1 MASLALRRV
10 RRADQIPPRLFDIT
24 NAANYLSMSDK
35 GVREL
40 IVNGELPYIQKIPGR
55 SPYLLDR
62 IELDKWIER
71 NKRSAL
77 RTRVNGRIFRQKG
90 CETWTLQ
97 YYANGKRIRE
107 STGTPDHQKAQLI
120 LRQRLTARDKGEA
133 PDVIRKVKVRELHEG
148 LMRFYRINGRK
159 SILKVDCLWKN
170 HLDGY
175 FGEMVAALVT
185 TSAIERYV
193 DLRLAEHAAV
203 ATVNREL
210 AALKTAFHIAARN
223 QTVARVPLF
232 PPMMKENNV
241 RTGFLEDAQF
251 KKLIENAHELW
262 LRLFLELSFTYGWR
276 RSELLHLKVRQVD
289 LLSRLIRLDVGTTKN
304 REGREV
310 SMSHRVY
317 CLLKEAVAGKQ
328 PDDYVLT
335 RLDGSRIIEFRGTWR
350 QLCRQSGVEGLLV
363 HDFRRSAARAL
374 RRAGVAESVI
384 MDTGGWKTP
393 AMFRRYAIV
402 SNADQRNA
410 MEMLERSRAENGHDF
425 GHDSP
430 VLVQSETEI
439 TTGKLN

>member
-1 MASLALRRV
+1 M
-10 RRADQIPPRLFDIT
+10 IT
-24 NAANYLSMSDK
+24 
-35 GVREL
+35 R
-40 IVNGELPYIQKIPGR
+40 
-55 SPYLLDR
+55 
-62 IELDKWIER
+62 
-71 NKRSAL
+71 KRG
-77 RTRVNGRIFRQKG
+77 NGRIYKQPG
-90 CETWTLQ
+90 CKTWSLK
-97 YYANGKRIRE
+97 YYANGKCVRE
-107 STGTPDHQKAQLI
+107 STGTDDHQEAQLI
-120 LRQRLTARDKGEA
+120 LRQKLMARDNGAA
-133 PDVIRKVKVRELHEG
+133 PNPVRKVKVRELHEG

-159 SILKVDCLWKN
+159 SQRKVDCLWKN

-175 FGEMVAALVT
+175 FGEMLAAQVT
-185 TSAIERYV
+185 TSVIERYV

-232 PPMMKENNV
+232 PPMMRENNT
-241 RTGFLEDAQF
+241 RTGFVEDTQY
-251 KKLIENAHELW
+251 KRLVENAHELW

-276 RSELLHLKVRQVD
+276 RSELLDLRVKQVD
-289 LLSRLIRLDVGTTKN
+289 LFSHVIRLDPGTTKN

-310 SMSHRVY
+310 SMTSCVFG
-317 CLLKEAVAGKQ
+317 LIKQAIAGKR
-328 PDDYVLT
+328 PDDFVLT
-335 RLDGSRIIEFRGTWR
+335 RDDGSRIVEFRGTWR
-350 QLCRQSGVEGLLV
+350 RLCAKAGVKDLLV
-363 HDFRRSAARAL
+363 HDLRRSAARNL

-430 VLVQSETEI
+430 VLVQSEAEIKTE
-439 TTGKLN
+439 KVN